1 MAVPRRES
9 ADVRSAADAEVED
22 ARVDRRRN
30 GRRVARDRCEN
41 FRLEYRVVERC
52 EDPEQHREHDHRA
65 DGDGCRLPEEEHDRD
80 SHETPAQ
87 QEKAALSIHPG
98 ENEAR
103 EDAADPEQHE
113 CRRNQIGRERRDI
126 VQERFDVA
134 VHREVRRCK
143 ECRHDVNARKRRLA
157 DERRQFADGEPLS
170 RCPFRQEK
178 REIDKR
184 DGGNHGEQQERHA
197 PPRRQ
202 TDHTPE
208 REPDNRRDG
217 AARHNHAERHRP
229 MLARHETRRKRC
241 GNRPENRVRAGD
253 DDACAEQHIIARRES
268 RDELPDAKE
277 RDHQEQEPFQLHAAG
292 QQHERQ
298 REQRDHPRIDR
309 DHLPRRRLRH
319 GERLR
324 DINEQGDRYELGC
337 VEDKCGNRNAEQRH
351 ILTQWNSHSKAPMS
365 KYVPSLWDGDRG
377 NARKKCSQKIRYAAR
392 SLCGLVLF
400 GQVHLAQQGGL
411 HQIRDAV
418 GELVLDA
425 AAQASEPRS
434 DFPLL
439 HAVDRALDAVDV
451 EVALTRRARQRPL
464 LERHAVR
471 RDVASAGPAVARQH
485 IARRQRD
492 GHNQTDRAVVARVDR
507 PSIVSVEARLARF
520 ARRVGQSLLGG
531 ETRDKLIRRRGK
543 VVVHLP
549 VGGTLLFR
557 RHLRSIRRLPDG
569 EPRVRY
575 RGRRTEG
582 GADEEAHGS
591 DHTDRREH
599 FH

>member
-1 MAVPRRES
+1 MGDVVSPRCQP

-22 ARVDRRRN
+22 PRVDRRRD
-30 GRRVARDRCEN
+30 RRCVARNRGEHL
-41 FRLEYRVVERC
+41 RLEHRIVERC
-52 EDPEQHREHDHRA
+52 EHAEHHREYDHRA
-65 DGDGCRLPEEEHDRD
+65 DGDGCRLPEKEHGGNPDQ
-80 SHETPAQ
+80 TPAQ
-87 QEKAALSIHPG
+87 QG
-98 ENEAR
+98 ETAPAVHTR
-103 EDAADPEQHE
+103 EHHACDDAAHPEQHK
-113 CRRNQIGRERRDI
+113 CRRNEIGRERRDR
-126 VQERFDVA
+126 VQERLDVA
-134 VHREVRRCK
+134 VHREVRRRK

-157 DERRQFADGEPLS
+157 DERRQFADGEPFS

-197 PPRRQ
+197 PPRRE

-208 REPDNRRDG
+208 RQPDNRRDG
-217 AARHNHAERHRP
+217 AARHDHAERHRP
-229 MLARHETRRKRC
+229 MLARHEKRRKRC

-268 RDELPDAKE
+268 RDELSEAEE

-298 REQRDHPRIDR
+298 REQRDHPCIDR

-324 DINEQGDRYELGC
+324 DIDEQGDRYELGC
-337 VEDKCGNRNAEQRH
+337 VKDKCGNRNAEQRH
-351 ILTQWNSHSKAPMS
+351 ILTHWNSHSKAPMS

-377 NARKKCSQKIRYAAR
+377 NARKKCSQKIRYAGR
-392 SLCGLVLF
+392 SLCGLVLL

-411 HQIRDAV
+411 HPIRDAV

-485 IARRQRD
+485 IARRQCD
-492 GHNQTDRAVVARVDR
+492 GHDQTDRAVVARVDR
-507 PSIVSVEARLARF
+507 LSIVSVEARLARS
-520 ARRVGQSLLGG
+520 ARRVGQPLLGG
-531 ETRDKLIRRRGK
+531 ETRDKLIRRRGE

-575 RGRRTEG
+575 RGRR
-582 GADEEAHGS
+582 
-591 DHTDRREH
+591 R
-599 FH
+599 